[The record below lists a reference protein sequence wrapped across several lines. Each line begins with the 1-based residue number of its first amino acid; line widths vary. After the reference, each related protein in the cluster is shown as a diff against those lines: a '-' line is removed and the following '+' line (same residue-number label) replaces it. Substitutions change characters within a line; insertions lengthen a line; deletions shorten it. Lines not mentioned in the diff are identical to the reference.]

1 MASVVQNFL
10 PILEDLEQLQEQYG
24 NDDFGKSYNAL
35 SGILRSGMK
44 ELGVEDFDIQAGSSP
59 VEHAGRV
66 SVVAEEYSAEFPQ
79 GTVIRSISTG
89 MELQGNVIKMAEC
102 VVSLSKEEV
111 EEEKDSNK
119 EENTDEAQESYKEE
133 EETVSEE
140 EEIKMEEEEAKREE

>member
-44 ELGVEDFDIQAGSSP
+44 ELGVEDFDIQAGSFP
-59 VEHAGRV
+59 VDGRV
-66 SVVAEEYSAEFPQ
+66 SVVAEEYSEEFPQ
-79 GTVIRSISTG
+79 GTVIRTISTG

-102 VVSLSKEEV
+102 VVSLGKEEV

-119 EENTDEAQESYKEE
+119 EENTDEEQESYKEE
-133 EETVSEE
+133 EEETMSEE

>member
-59 VEHAGRV
+59 VDGRV
-66 SVVAEEYSAEFPQ
+66 SVVAEEYSEEFPQ
-79 GTVIRSISTG
+79 GTVIRTISTG

-102 VVSLSKEEV
+102 VVSLGKEEV

-119 EENTDEAQESYKEE
+119 EENTDEEQESYKEE